1 MKKKEKKETILNI
14 FSALLSGG
22 LFLILLFVLKWNII
36 IAILLSVGIYA
47 GMGLLLRPESTI
59 SGIRI
64 SDIKEE
70 MELERRLDEARKDCM
85 MLKESAIRI
94 EDGALRSEAVKLNQ
108 TAERIIAYL
117 ENHPERMHLSGR
129 FIDYYQDTASS
140 LLKRYV
146 EIQDTRLE
154 TEEVRE
160 LKRNTMDALK
170 TLNLAFDSQFEK
182 LMSNEM
188 YDMDAEM
195 RLLDHTTKMEN

>member
-1 MKKKEKKETILNI
+1 MMKREKKETLLNI
-14 FSALLSGG
+14 IIALIAGG
-22 LFLILLFVLKWNII
+22 IFLVLLFVLKWNIVVT
-36 IAILLSVGIYA
+36 ILMSIGIYVGI
-47 GMGLLLRPESTI
+47 GMLVKKENRIFGM
-59 SGIRI
+59 RI

-85 MLKESAIRI
+85 VLKESAARI
-94 EDGALRSEAVKLNQ
+94 EDVSLRKEAVKLNQ
-108 TAERIIAYL
+108 TAERIITYL
-117 ENHPERMHLSGR
+117 ENHPERVYLSGR

-170 TLNLAFDSQFEK
+170 SLNIAFDSQFEK

-195 RLLDHTTKMEN
+195 RLLEHTTKMEN

>member
-1 MKKKEKKETILNI
+1 MKKEKKETLLNI
-14 FSALLSGG
+14 ITALVAGG
-22 LFLILLFVLKWNII
+22 IFLILLFGLKWNIVV
-36 IAILLSVGIYA
+36 ALLLSIGIYV
-47 GMGLLLRPESTI
+47 GLGLLVKRENSFFGM
-59 SGIRI
+59 SI

-70 MELERRLDEARKDCM
+70 MEIERRLDEARKDYM
-85 MLKESAIRI
+85 LLKESAVRI
-94 EDGALRSEAVKLNQ
+94 EDEGLRSEAVKLNR

-160 LKRNTMDALK
+160 LKKNTMDALK
-170 TLNLAFDSQFEK
+170 SLNLAFDRQFEK

-195 RLLDHTTKMEN
+195 RLLEHTTKMEN

>member
-1 MKKKEKKETILNI
+1 MMKKEKKETLLNI
-14 FSALLSGG
+14 ITALVAGG
-22 LFLILLFVLKWNII
+22 IFLVLLFGLKWNIVV
-36 IAILLSVGIYA
+36 ALLLSIGIYV
-47 GMGLLLRPESTI
+47 GLGLLVKRENSFFGM
-59 SGIRI
+59 SI

-70 MELERRLDEARKDCM
+70 MEVERRLDEARKDYM
-85 MLKESAIRI
+85 LLKESAVRI
-94 EDGALRSEAVKLNQ
+94 EDEGLRSEAVKLNR

-117 ENHPERMHLSGR
+117 ENHPERIHLSGR

-154 TEEVRE
+154 TEEVRK
-160 LKRNTMDALK
+160 LKKNTKDALK
-170 TLNLAFDSQFEK
+170 SLNLAFDRQFEK

-195 RLLDHTTKMEN
+195 RLLEHTTKMEN